1 MLTKEQALTEEP
13 LLSSF
18 PEADIILIEGLKD
31 SRYPKHICRYPEED
45 DDPKEVLKD
54 ILEQYRR
61 HLDSEKD
68 FL

>member
-13 LLSSF
+13 LLSAF

-31 SRYPKHICRYPEED
+31 SSYPKHICRYPEEGAG
-45 DDPKEVLKD
+45 PKEVLKD

-61 HLDSEKD
+61 HLKN